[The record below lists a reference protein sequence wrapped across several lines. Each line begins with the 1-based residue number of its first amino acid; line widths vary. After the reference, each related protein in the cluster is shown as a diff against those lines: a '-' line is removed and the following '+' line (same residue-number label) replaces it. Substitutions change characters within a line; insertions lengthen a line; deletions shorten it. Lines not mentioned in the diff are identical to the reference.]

1 MFQNE
6 HIRLRK
12 VEPQDLPFLYVV
24 ENDDSQWQDAS
35 THNPLSQ
42 KDLRD
47 YIESSTGDIFRDGQ
61 LRLIV
66 EMRDAECGMRTLGVA
81 DLFDF
86 DPLAGKAAL
95 GLYILPEARGKH
107 IAEQVV
113 RMLEEYAFE
122 FLHLRQ
128 LYAIISAENTPCVRL
143 FERLGYHASARLL
156 CWDGKHDAI
165 VFQHLAPLLS
175 PLRSDDL
182 KVPSPPQGG
191 NL

>member
-1 MFQNE
+1 MFENE
-6 HIRLRK
+6 YIRLRK
-12 VEPQDLPFLYVV
+12 VEPHDLPFLYVV
-24 ENDDSQWQDAS
+24 ENDDTQWKETS

-61 LRLIV
+61 LRLIIELNTTPTTTV
-66 EMRDAECGMRTLGVA
+66 GVA

-107 IAEQVV
+107 IAEQTV
-113 RMLEEYAFE
+113 RLLEEYAFS
-122 FLHLRQ
+122 FLHLCQ
-128 LYAIISAENTPCVRL
+128 LYAIISVENMPCVRL

-156 CWDGKHDAI
+156 CWNGKHDAI
-165 VFQHLAPLLS
+165 VFQHLA
-175 PLRSDDL
+175 
-182 KVPSPPQGG
+182 
-191 NL
+191 

>member
-1 MFQNE
+1 MFKNE
-6 HIRLRK
+6 HIHLRK
-12 VEPQDLPFLYVV
+12 VEPKDLPFLYIV
-24 ENDDSQWQDAS
+24 ENDDTQWKDAS

-61 LRLIV
+61 LRLII
-66 EMRDAECGMRTLGVA
+66 ESNTTPTTTIGVA

-86 DPLAGKAAL
+86 NPLAGKAAL

-107 IAEQVV
+107 IAEQTVHL
-113 RMLEEYAFE
+113 LEEYAFS

-128 LYAIISAENTPCVRL
+128 LYAIISVENKSCIRL
-143 FERLGYHASARLL
+143 FERLGYHASASLL

-165 VFQHLAPLLS
+165 VFQHLA
-175 PLRSDDL
+175 
-182 KVPSPPQGG
+182 
-191 NL
+191 